1 MAPLAAR
8 AVVRQAQRV
17 REELVEYHADLHKP
31 RGVGLGAGS
40 KSTVIGYGDFQP
52 QNIFVC

>member
-17 REELVEYHADLHKP
+17 REELVEYHVDLHKP
-31 RGVGLGAGS
+31 RGVGLVLVLRAL
-40 KSTVIGYGDFQP
+40 
-52 QNIFVC
+52 